1 MRKISITNLD
11 SKFKIKLG
19 PWCNQN
25 NLNQI
30 KYHWSNRKKLKK
42 DYFYLK
48 KLRKRI
54 LNHLRVELNKLNSIN
69 YSLKSWTILIDPS
82 VSYILSTLFD
92 RWEIIKFR

>member
-11 SKFKIKLG
+11 SKSKIKLG

-42 DYFYLK
+42 
-48 KLRKRI
+48 I
-54 LNHLRVELNKLNSIN
+54 ISI
-69 YSLKSWTILIDPS
+69 
-82 VSYILSTLFD
+82 
-92 RWEIIKFR
+92 